1 MREHTDLQFAER
13 ESGPLALDLYV
24 PERESGSPLVV
35 SIHGGG
41 WQSGDRTQTGD
52 TLRLVERGYALAS
65 VSYRL
70 TDAATFPAQLRDCR
84 AAIRWLR
91 AHADEYGLDP
101 DRVAAWG
108 WSAGGHLA
116 ALLGTAPDASFGGPA
131 VDSDVHPEQSHR
143 VDAVL
148 DFFGPTDL
156 LAMGDHGSD
165 RDHTTADS
173 PEGKLVGGPV
183 GERSDRARRASPQTH
198 VDGTEPPFLVV
209 HGSADRVVP
218 RAQSNLFVS
227 ALADAD
233 DAVTYHV
240 VAGGDH
246 GGFDDPAIPE
256 LVDGFLD
263 RHLQ

>member
-1 MREHTDLQFAER
+1 MREHRDLQYADR
-13 ESGPLALDLYV
+13 ESGALALDLYV
-24 PERESGSPLVV
+24 PDGETAAPLVV

-70 TDAATFPAQLRDCR
+70 TDAATFPAQIRDCR
-84 AAIRWLR
+84 AAVRWLR
-91 AHADEYGLDP
+91 AHADEYGIDP
-101 DRVAAWG
+101 TRVAAWG
-108 WSAGGHLA
+108 WSAGAHLA
-116 ALLGTAPDASFGGPA
+116 ALLGTAPDESFGDP
-131 VDSDVHPEQSHR
+131 DVHPEQSHR

-148 DFFGPTDL
+148 DCFGPTDL
-156 LAMGDHGSD
+156 LAMAGQESD
-165 RDHTTADS
+165 LDHTAADS

-183 GERSDRARRASPQTH
+183 RERADRARRASPLTH

-209 HGSADRVVP
+209 HGSADAVVP
-218 RAQSNLFVS
+218 RAQSDLFVS

-240 VAGGDH
+240 VAGGGH
-246 GGFDDPAIPE
+246 GGFDDPAVPD

>member
-1 MREHTDLQFAER
+1 MREHSDLQYAER

-24 PERESGSPLVV
+24 PEDASATPLVV

-70 TDAATFPAQLRDCR
+70 TDAATFPAQIRDCR
-84 AAIRWLR
+84 AAVRWLR
-91 AHADEYGLDP
+91 AHAEEYGLDP
-101 DRVAAWG
+101 DRVAACG

-116 ALLGTAPDASFGGPA
+116 ALLGTAPDASFGGP
-131 VDSDVHPEQSHR
+131 DVHPEQSHR
-143 VDAVL
+143 ADAVL

-156 LAMGDHGSD
+156 LAMGDQESD
-165 RDHTTADS
+165 LDHTAADS
-173 PEGKLVGGPV
+173 PEGKLLAGPV
-183 GERSDRARRASPQTH
+183 KERTDRARRASPLTY

-209 HGSADRVVP
+209 HGSADGVVP
-218 RAQSNLFVS
+218 RPQSDQFVS

-240 VAGGDH
+240 VAGGGH
-246 GGFDDPAIPE
+246 GGFDDPTVPA

-263 RHLQ
+263 RHLK

>member
-1 MREHTDLQFAER
+1 MHEHSDLQYAER
-13 ESGPLALDLYV
+13 ESGALALDLYV
-24 PERESGSPLVV
+24 PNRESAAPLVV

-41 WQSGDRTQTGD
+41 WQSGDRTHTGD
-52 TLRLVERGYALAS
+52 TLRLVDRGYAIAS

-70 TDAATFPAQLRDCR
+70 TDAATFPAQVRDCR
-84 AAIRWLR
+84 AAVRWLR
-91 AHADEYGLDP
+91 AHAGEYGLDS

-108 WSAGGHLA
+108 WSAGAHLA
-116 ALLGTAPDASFGGPA
+116 ALLGTAPGADFGGP
-131 VDSDVHPEQSHR
+131 DVHPDESHR
-143 VDAVL
+143 VDAVV

-156 LAMGDHGSD
+156 LAMGDQESD
-165 RDHTTADS
+165 LDHAAADS

-183 GERSDRARRASPQTH
+183 PERADRARRASPLTH

-218 RAQSNLFVS
+218 REQSDLLVS

-233 DAVTYHV
+233 VPVTYHV
-240 VAGGDH
+240 VAGGGH
-246 GGFDDPAIPE
+246 GGFDDPGVPA

-263 RHLQ
+263 RHVR

>member
-1 MREHTDLQFAER
+1 MREHADLQYAAR
-13 ESGPLALDLYV
+13 ESGPLALDLYA
-24 PERESGSPLVV
+24 PERELAAPLVV

-52 TLRLVERGYALAS
+52 ILRLVDRGYAVAS

-70 TDAATFPAQLRDCR
+70 TDAAAFPGQIRDCR
-84 AAIRWLR
+84 AAVRWLR

-101 DRVAAWG
+101 DRVAACG

-116 ALLGTAPDASFGGPA
+116 ALLGTAPDAAFG
-131 VDSDVHPEQSHR
+131 DRDVHPDESHR
-143 VDAVL
+143 VGAVV
-148 DFFGPTDL
+148 DCFGPTDL
-156 LAMGDHGSD
+156 LAMCDQESDPDHAA
-165 RDHTTADS
+165 ADS

-183 GERSDRARRASPQTH
+183 PERSDRARRASPLTH

-209 HGSADRVVP
+209 HGGADRVVP
-218 RAQSNLFVS
+218 RAQSDQFVS

-240 VAGGDH
+240 VAGGGH
-246 GGFDDPAIPE
+246 GDFDDPAVSA

-263 RHLQ
+263 RHLG